1 LAEVLLPVDLQ
12 VIISD
17 VLFVDSGE
25 YRQVPRP
32 PQVFLIPLPPLN
44 QRGVI
49 VNQPIQLVVVVAV
62 KHPVFRLEKRVKGPL
77 GLGWSL
83 EGRQVVMVH
92 KEVQVRI
99 IGRLV
104 DRTTPEFE
112 GVHLSAAVEDTIEH
126 LGVHAGTGV

>member
-1 LAEVLLPVDLQ
+1 LAEVLLPVYLQ

-17 VLFVDSGE
+17 VLLVDGGE
-25 YRQVPRP
+25 YRQIPRP
-32 PQVFLIPLPPLN
+32 PQVLLVPLPPLN

-49 VNQPIQLVVVVAV
+49 VNQAIELIVVVAV
-62 KHPVFRLEKRVKGPL
+62 KHAVFRLEKSVKGPL
-77 GLGWSL
+77 GLGWPL

-92 KEVQVRI
+92 KEVQVSI

-104 DRTTPEFE
+104 DRATPELE
-112 GVHLSAAVEDTIEH
+112 GVHLPAAVEDTIEH

>member
-1 LAEVLLPVDLQ
+1 LAEVLLPVYLE

-17 VLFVDSGE
+17 VLFVDGGE

-32 PQVFLIPLPPLN
+32 PQVLLVPLPPLN

-62 KHPVFRLEKRVKGPL
+62 EHAVFRLEKGVKGPL
-77 GLGWSL
+77 GLCWPL
-83 EGRQVVMVH
+83 EGRQVIMVH

-99 IGRLV
+99 IGRLI
-104 DRTTPEFE
+104 DCPTPELE
-112 GVHLSAAVEDTIEH
+112 GVHLPAAVEDTIED
-126 LGVHAGTGV
+126 LAVHACTGV